1 MCKRLHLDFNL
12 HTAGKLQ
19 LHQGIDGLGV
29 AAVDVYQTLVGG
41 NLELLTGLL
50 VNEGRTVHSDD
61 ALAGGKGYRTT
72 DDGTGSLHGLNDF
85 LGGFVHEIVIV
96 RFEFDA
102 NFLAHIVVLFYFLF
116 EKVYAALAFG
126 EYLSLI
132 HISEPTRPY

>member
-1 MCKRLHLDFNL
+1 MICGDINRLSSLQEAISYGHVPILCKRLHLDFNL

-29 AAVDVYQTLVGG
+29 AAVDVYQTLVGR

-72 DDGTGSLHGLNDF
+72 DNGTGSLHGLND
-85 LGGFVHEIVIV
+85 LLS
-96 RFEFDA
+96 R
-102 NFLAHIVVLFYFLF
+102 LFY
-116 EKVYAALAFG
+116 ENMIVALQLDTNLLTHDKLG
-126 EYLSLI
+126 K
-132 HISEPTRPY
+132 